1 MLNRREY
8 LYGILLLGSLWGG
21 LEALISAHMDGIS
34 GFIPRSVVLAF
45 VALLLLTAGR
55 RLMPGIG
62 TTLAAGIVAASMKL
76 LTMPSMLTC
85 QFAAVIGQA
94 VILEAAFSLLE
105 RAELR
110 DRYLTA
116 TAVILAASYVNSLAF
131 AFSQAYLFT
140 NHWWL
145 DRGVGG
151 LLEWS
156 LVTGSAAALASAA
169 GFLLGRSLGARLA
182 TLRVETQLITAPVY
196 RSLSVT
202 VAAIIWIAVAL

>member
-45 VALLLLTAGR
+45 VAVLLLTAGR
-55 RLMPGIG
+55 RLMPGVG

-94 VILEAAFSLLE
+94 VILEAAFSLFE
-105 RAELR
+105 RAELE

-116 TAVILAASYVNSLAF
+116 TAVILAASYLNSLVF
-131 AFSQAYLFT
+131 AFSQAYVFA

-156 LVTGSAAALASAA
+156 FVTGSAAALASAV

-182 TLRVETQLITAPVY
+182 TLRVETKLITAPVY